1 MKRMILT
8 LVLVLTS
15 FASIFALDQKK
26 IAVMPLDYDDPS
38 LQSIAKGMLGPLKT
52 SVNEQKIVILITRS
66 DVDKIL
72 DEMHDQQ
79 TEIFEAVKNQTLI
92 KNVDY
97 LVGGSLTFDS
107 ASQEY
112 TLSLQLYDL
121 SATCLSNVFES
132 EKKSSQSLNN
142 LVQKTVNKLFNVP
155 KPKGSLNIKQDEKSK
170 TVMVSWERAS
180 NDKNFEYKVVYSES
194 MEDLTPYFAEEDAES
209 GSDWSSKRK
218 ATFDVPDEKKAY
230 YYTVLVR
237 NPLGV
242 QAMYEVKKSSGEVVQ
257 QATSTTSSSANS
269 STTTSSTQNI
279 KPDFK
284 LVEGGT
290 FQMGDRDE
298 KPVHSV
304 TVSSFY
310 MCDHEVTQKEY
321 RDVMGTNPSHCSGN
335 DRPVEEVSWYDAV
348 NYCNKLSVKEGL
360 TPCYTQSGGT
370 WTCNFNADGYRL
382 PTEAEWEYAARGGKK
397 SKGYTYSGSNSMGN
411 VAWYRDNS
419 SSGPH
424 DVKTKSP
431 NELGLYDMSGNVWE
445 WCWDWY
451 GSYSSSSQT
460 NPFGASSGSYRVLR
474 GGGYYYYTAS
484 GCRVAFRR
492 NGSPSWSSDDVGFR
506 VVRSTFN

>member
-26 IAVMPLDYDDPS
+26 IAVMPLDCDDPS

-218 ATFDVPDEKKAY
+218 ATFDVPDEKKTY

-242 QAMYEVKKSSGEVVQ
+242 QAMYEVVSSSRKAETEKSQ
-257 QATSTTSSSANS
+257 TSTPQSSSATSKSSDSTISKQSKDETKTTNS
-269 STTTSSTQNI
+269 DTAKKYDNWDIGPGGGRVFHAFDSTGLKTYEYVIFNDKKTQNEAI
-279 KPDFK
+279 KA
-284 LVEGGT
+284 
-290 FQMGDRDE
+290 
-298 KPVHSV
+298 
-304 TVSSFY
+304 
-310 MCDHEVTQKEY
+310 
-321 RDVMGTNPSHCSGN
+321 CS
-335 DRPVEEVSWYDAV
+335 
-348 NYCNKLSVKEGL
+348 NY
-360 TPCYTQSGGT
+360 
-370 WTCNFNADGYRL
+370 
-382 PTEAEWEYAARGGKK
+382 RGGGFSNWRLVKNSDEIDTILSIHLPITDANPYGGYIKDENFKK
-397 SKGYTYSGSNSMGN
+397 GACYWSADPG
-411 VAWYRDNS
+411 VACKIKEPS
-419 SSGPH
+419 LI
-424 DVKTKSP
+424 
-431 NELGLYDMSGNVWE
+431 EQI
-445 WCWDWY
+445 Y
-451 GSYSSSSQT
+451 GSYGKWEYSKENV
-460 NPFGASSGSYRVLR
+460 NPQKKY
-474 GGGYYYYTAS
+474 GYIA
-484 GCRVAFRR
+484 
-492 NGSPSWSSDDVGFR
+492 
-506 VVRSTFN
+506 VREIQ

>member
-26 IAVMPLDYDDPS
+26 IAVMPLDCDDPS

-218 ATFDVPDEKKAY
+218 ATFDVPDEKKTY

-242 QAMYEVKKSSGEVVQ
+242 QAMYEIVSSSRKAETEKSQ
-257 QATSTTSSSANS
+257 TSTPQSSSATSKSSDSTVSKQSKDETKTTNS
-269 STTTSSTQNI
+269 DTAKKYDNWDIGPGGGRVFHAFDSTGLKTYEYVIFNDKKTQNEAI
-279 KPDFK
+279 KA
-284 LVEGGT
+284 
-290 FQMGDRDE
+290 
-298 KPVHSV
+298 
-304 TVSSFY
+304 
-310 MCDHEVTQKEY
+310 
-321 RDVMGTNPSHCSGN
+321 CS
-335 DRPVEEVSWYDAV
+335 
-348 NYCNKLSVKEGL
+348 NY
-360 TPCYTQSGGT
+360 
-370 WTCNFNADGYRL
+370 
-382 PTEAEWEYAARGGKK
+382 RGGGFSNWRLVKNSHEIQTILSIYLRTDANPYGEHIKDENFKK
-397 SKGYTYSGSNSMGN
+397 GACYWSADPG
-411 VAWYRDNS
+411 VAFKIKEPS
-419 SSGPH
+419 LI
-424 DVKTKSP
+424 
-431 NELGLYDMSGNVWE
+431 EQI
-445 WCWDWY
+445 Y
-451 GSYSSSSQT
+451 GSYGKWEYSEENV
-460 NPFGASSGSYRVLR
+460 NPQKKY
-474 GGGYYYYTAS
+474 GYIA
-484 GCRVAFRR
+484 
-492 NGSPSWSSDDVGFR
+492 
-506 VVRSTFN
+506 VREIQ